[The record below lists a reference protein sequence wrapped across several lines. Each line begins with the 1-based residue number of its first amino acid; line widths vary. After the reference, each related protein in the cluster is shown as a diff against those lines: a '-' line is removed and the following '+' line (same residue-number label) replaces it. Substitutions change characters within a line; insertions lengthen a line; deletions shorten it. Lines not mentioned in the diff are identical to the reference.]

1 MKEITAENK
10 FLARVK
16 NQCSVRK
23 AGIGKP
29 EQGVRQNSSKIFL
42 CSATF
47 QQKPNSAGKSLFQ
60 RNIR

>member
-10 FLARVK
+10 FLAGVK

-29 EQGVRQNSSKIFL
+29 EQGVRQNSSKNL
-42 CSATF
+42 GMCCSWMLPEYHWISNGRKT
-47 QQKPNSAGKSLFQ
+47 L
-60 RNIR
+60 

>member
-10 FLARVK
+10 FLAGVK

-29 EQGVRQNSSKIFL
+29 EQGVRQKSSKFFCVRQL
-42 CSATF
+42 S
-47 QQKPNSAGKSLFQ
+47 S
-60 RNIR
+60 RNQIPLERAYSSGI